1 MAGWGQLGLAGGT
14 LLGSWPP
21 LRRASTCWFSFA
33 IIMFIQANALE
44 ANQVIF
50 DFLFKIVIA
59 LSWFRRDWS
68 EKKQP
73 NWILRLRKAEKFRWV
88 FDYLTIF
95 KPWYCKTIESQQ
107 LHLREKFLFFDILRG
122 KKHTMWPKY
131 SEGPH
136 SRPLILGIVHLRW
149 DDHPT
154 LDPHRAW
161 SQSNKLFLIAHDHQD
176 HQDHHPT
183 LDHHEFGRNR
193 ANYSWLLAAGTRH
206 WARPSPWDSN
216 HSSCSASS
224 QASIVLL

>member
-73 NWILRLRKAEKFRWV
+73 NWISRLRKAEKFRWV

-107 LHLREKFLFFDILRG
+107 LHLRENPLFQHFAREKTYYVAKIFR
-122 KKHTMWPKY
+122 
-131 SEGPH
+131 
-136 SRPLILGIVHLRW
+136 RAPLPPL
-149 DDHPT
+149 
-154 LDPHRAW
+154 
-161 SQSNKLFLIAHDHQD
+161 NF
-176 HQDHHPT
+176 
-183 LDHHEFGRNR
+183 
-193 ANYSWLLAAGTRH
+193 RH
-206 WARPSPWDSN
+206 CPFEMR
-216 HSSCSASS
+216 
-224 QASIVLL
+224 